1 MGFWTFLALCVVC
14 GCALEAYRAFVKSR
28 GARNTEVAKLEARIA
43 ALENLEERVQ
53 TLEAIA
59 TDPKTEL
66 DREIGKLAS

>member
-28 GARNTEVAKLEARIA
+28 GVRNTEIAKLEARIA
-43 ALENLEERVQ
+43 VLEDLEERVQ